1 MIHFHLFI
9 FFFFLGV
16 IQKPISKE
24 DEIQN
29 IQLVIDIL
37 SRDILHTSLA
47 HITGREVVDGNRE
60 SIWNLLEIF
69 GGLLEYILNK
79 IDSDAS
85 TDGTVIILKKMKFHV
100 LWSLEV
106 HVLGEGLTMT
116 RLCSLS

>member
-1 MIHFHLFI
+1 MCL
-9 FFFFLGV
+9 FFLGV
-16 IQKPISKE
+16 IQKPISRE

-29 IQLVIDIL
+29 VQLVIDIL

-85 TDGTVIILKKMKFHV
+85 TDGKTHVITKKKEIPCYV
-100 LWSLEV
+100 VIGRE
-106 HVLGEGLTMT
+106 
-116 RLCSLS
+116 

>member
-1 MIHFHLFI
+1 MINSDICVYCILNQILHCIANIDSFSFVY
-9 FFFFLGV
+9 FLGV
-16 IQKPISKE
+16 IQKPISRE

-29 IQLVIDIL
+29 VQLVIDIL

-85 TDGTVIILKKMKFHV
+85 TDGKTHV
-100 LWSLEV
+100 W
-106 HVLGEGLTMT
+106 
-116 RLCSLS
+116 

>member
-1 MIHFHLFI
+1 MHMHCIMNQILHCVATCNIDSFSFVY

-85 TDGTVIILKKMKFHV
+85 TDGKTHV
-100 LWSLEV
+100 
-106 HVLGEGLTMT
+106 
-116 RLCSLS
+116 R